1 MNALA
6 DAVKDVRATGT
17 PTTSVLMAPSLALS
31 SCVRAYITRST
42 VGAVLRSDQRHNHF
56 PASPLCG
63 IFWLLEGES
72 LIVRRGEELV
82 NEPVPRLSF
91 AGPHTVPM
99 VSVNP
104 GPVRAFMLGLL
115 PQAFQALTGLDLPA
129 LVNRVVPVDAVL
141 DSPWQ
146 AMAQAVQDAPDDLAR
161 VQVIE
166 AFLEPRWGALC
177 HQAVS
182 RPQRYRH
189 WAETLAL
196 RAGTSGV
203 GKSLRQAERRI
214 KQWVGLPMRELRR
227 LGRAEESFFMV
238 RKGHLADP
246 YSESSAPAPDWAAI
260 AVDSGYSDQAH
271 LCREVRRV
279 AGLSPKELKRAID
292 EDESFWTYRIWS

>member
-1 MNALA
+1 MTALLPEPEIQT
-6 DAVKDVRATGT
+6 RAGA
-17 PTTSVLMAPSLALS
+17 PTHSALIAPSLALS

-42 VGAVLRSDQRHNHF
+42 VGAALRPDQRYNHF

-72 LIVRRGEELV
+72 LIIRRGEESV
-82 NEPVPRLSF
+82 NEPVPTVSF

-115 PQAFQALTGLDLPA
+115 PQAFQALTGLDLSA
-129 LVNRVVPVDAVL
+129 WVNRVGPVDAVM
-141 DSPWQ
+141 DGAWQ
-146 AMAQAVQDAPDDLAR
+146 AMVRSVQAAPDDLAR
-161 VQVIE
+161 VQLLE
-166 AFLEPRWGALC
+166 AFLEPRWRALS
-177 HQAVS
+177 HQAMP
-182 RPQRYRH
+182 RTQRYRH
-189 WAETLAL
+189 WAEGLAL
-196 RAGTSGV
+196 KAGTSGV
-203 GKSLRQAERRI
+203 GKSLRQTERRI

-238 RKGHLADP
+238 RAGYPAESGAGP
-246 YSESSAPAPDWAAI
+246 FVSEPDWAAI
-260 AVDSGYSDQAH
+260 AVDSGYADQSH

-279 AGLSPKELKRAID
+279 AGLSPTELKRAIE